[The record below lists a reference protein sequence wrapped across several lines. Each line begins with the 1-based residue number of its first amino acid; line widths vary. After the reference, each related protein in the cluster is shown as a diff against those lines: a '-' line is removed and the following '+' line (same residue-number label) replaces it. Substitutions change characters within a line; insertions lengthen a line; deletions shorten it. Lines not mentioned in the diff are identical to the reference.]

1 MIDRKKIAERVDRIL
16 EEETAESLNK
26 WLDEYRSKQCIWNT
40 MGEGMHCSLDVLFNS
55 YPADMI
61 QTGNTFSTELL
72 SKIPALL
79 INKSILSTVTWS
91 FKERIESLF

>member
-72 SKIPALL
+72 P
-79 INKSILSTVTWS
+79 INAG
-91 FKERIESLF
+91 ESNYAMAA